1 MKKAIILAGGSA
13 SRLRPATTVVTKQLL
28 PVYDKPLI
36 YYPLTTAILSG
47 AEEIL
52 IISAPEHQHAF
63 EALLGDGSKWGIV
76 ISYGI
81 QERPSGLAE
90 AILLGEKFIG
100 SSGVQLLLG
109 DNLFHGANLGRNLAG
124 AFNGKGAMVST
135 YQVADP
141 RPFGVVSFDSLGN
154 VTHLE
159 EKPEVP
165 RSNWVVPGIYF
176 YDNTCVERAK
186 MLRPSSRG
194 ELEITDL
201 NISYLNDKSLKVLM
215 LDRGTTWFDMGTPD
229 SLLDAAE
236 YVRVIQ
242 KRQGLLVGSPEEAA
256 WRMGR
261 ITEVDILKA
270 ARLYKSDYGRRLE
283 ELVSKWK

>member
-13 SRLRPATTVVTKQLL
+13 SRLRPATTVITKQLL

-36 YYPLTTAILSG
+36 YYPITTAILSG
-47 AEEIL
+47 SEEIL
-52 IISAPEHQHAF
+52 IISAPEHRHAF
-63 EALLGDGSKWGIV
+63 EALLGDGSRWGIG
-76 ISYGI
+76 ISYVV
-81 QERPSGLAE
+81 QERPAGLAE
-90 AILLGEKFIG
+90 AILLGQKFIG
-100 SSGVQLLLG
+100 STGVQLLLG

-124 AFNGKGAMVST
+124 AFSGEGAMVST

-141 RPFGVVSFDSLGN
+141 KPFGVVSFDDLGN

-159 EKPEVP
+159 EKPELP

-186 MLRPSSRG
+186 TLRPSSRG

-201 NISYLNDKSLKVLM
+201 NLSYLNDTQLKVLK

-256 WRMGR
+256 WRMGL
-261 ITEVDILKA
+261 ISEMDVVDIAKS
-270 ARLYKSDYGRRLE
+270 YKSDYGRRLE
-283 ELVSKWK
+283 ELVWKWK